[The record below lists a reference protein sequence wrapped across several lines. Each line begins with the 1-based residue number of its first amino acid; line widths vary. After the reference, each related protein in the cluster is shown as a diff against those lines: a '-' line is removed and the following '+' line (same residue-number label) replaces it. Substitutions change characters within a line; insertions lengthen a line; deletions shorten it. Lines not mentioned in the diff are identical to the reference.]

1 MTAAPLRLAIV
12 AHRDPRGEV
21 GERVDLLVEGLRTI
35 ADRVVLVA
43 DGLSTAGRERADAL
57 ADRVVVAPVSST
69 IGLLAAGLAAVDD
82 EVRAAAS
89 VLVTDTE
96 RYGPLPTHAS
106 TLAHRVAAAPRHG
119 AWTWFATAPRD
130 EIEPSPW
137 IVAEATTAESDAW
150 RAWWRGARD
159 DRGALGLHDLVVAL
173 RAAGI
178 EVAALIG
185 AGDERIERGSL
196 EDRAASRGFPFVER
210 VLQTADPV
218 ALEDRSLDPAGAWQ
232 DMRHGDYPMGV
243 LARDLRHAAPP
254 RQVATNAG
262 ALRILHGRGELGG
275 GPPPRVVVL
284 AHLYYPEAIVDLQL
298 RLQHLPPRWR
308 LVVTTGSAASKAELE
323 RMIPIHFRSRVP
335 ERVPEFEVRVVD
347 SNRGRD
353 ISAFLIAC
361 ADILRPDADGSYE
374 FDVVLKV
381 HSKRSPQDPYPRA
394 ARFQHHVLDS
404 LLGDSDSTIALLQL
418 FIDEPEL
425 GMAMP
430 PQIHVGYPTLGRA
443 WFGNRPLA
451 EQLASRVGID
461 VPFDDGSPLAPF
473 GSMFAARPAA
483 LRPLV
488 DAFGW
493 RDFPDESGY
502 QDGGVA
508 HAVERLFAYAAIS
521 EGYTVRTVTTPEIAA
536 ESHQM
541 LEWKLQAI
549 LEDVPGTARQQ
560 VQLAKTAT
568 RAAAVSAG
576 AVVRSAREAGRLG
589 ARAAQGA
596 KGALGRLRR
605 RGERD

>member
-35 ADRVVLVA
+35 VDRVVLVA
-43 DGLSTAGRERADAL
+43 DGLSAAGRERADAL
-57 ADRVVVAPVSST
+57 ADRVVEAPAKSA
-69 IGLLAAGLAAVDD
+69 IALLAAGLAAVDD
-82 EVRAAAS
+82 EVRAAAA

-96 RYGPLPTHAS
+96 RYGPLPGEHQQ
-106 TLAHRVAAAPRHG
+106 LAAFIAEQAPDAA
-119 AWTWFATAPRD
+119 AWTWAPTAPRQAL
-130 EIEPSPW
+130 EPSPW
-137 IVAEATTAESDAW
+137 LWADRAMLDTEPW
-150 RAWWRGARD
+150 RTWWRESRD
-159 DRGALGLHDLVVAL
+159 DDGRLGMHDLVDAL
-173 RAAGI
+173 RQPGFS
-178 EVAALIG
+178 VGALQG
-185 AGDERIERGSL
+185 SGDDRVQRATL
-196 EDRAASRGFPFVER
+196 ELPASAVPFVER
-210 VLQTADPV
+210 ALLVADPLV
-218 ALEDRSLDPAGAWQ
+218 IEEQALDPGLAWRLLQ
-232 DMRHGDYPMGV
+232 GSGYPMGIV
-243 LARDLRHAAPP
+243 ARDLRHAAPP
-254 RQVATNAG
+254 RQIATNVG
-262 ALRILHGRGELGG
+262 AMRILQGVGELFGT
-275 GPPPRVVVL
+275 PPRVAVL
-284 AHLYYPEAIVDLQL
+284 AHVFYPEAIVELQL
-298 RLQHLPPRWR
+298 KLQHLPPGWR
-308 LVVTTGSAASKAELE
+308 LFVTTGDEASRTELE
-323 RMIPIHFRSRVP
+323 RMIPIHFRRH
-335 ERVPEFEVRVVD
+335 VPEFEVRVVE

-353 ISAFLIAC
+353 ISAFLIGF
-361 ADILRPDADGSYE
+361 ADILRPRPDGSTE

-394 ARFQHHVLDS
+394 ARFQRHVLDS
-404 LLGDSDSTIALLQL
+404 MLADRDAGSALLQL

-451 EQLASRVGID
+451 ERLASRLGID

-473 GSMFAARPAA
+473 GSMFAARPQA

-488 DAFGW
+488 DSLGW
-493 RDFPDESGY
+493 HDFPDESGY
-502 QDGGVA
+502 RDGGVA

-549 LEDVPGTARQQ
+549 LEDVPGTSRQQ
-560 VQLAKTAT
+560 VQLARAAT
-568 RAAAVSAG
+568 RAAALSAG

-589 ARAAQGA
+589 GRVAQGA